1 MKAQIQKNSI
11 LFTSIATGLLLSSHT
26 SAHAGVIYA
35 NGTQPSPGGGTSAV
49 ASSDGT
55 VYDVGNWELW
65 AGGTPWL
72 NGTTTPESSPVYAFQ
87 LPSLGNLN
95 NPFASATLGL
105 TFYAKDGTPTF
116 NVDLYGLGL
125 SASPTV
131 LAGDYY
137 SGSGDTTPGVTR
149 LEAGILTPTTSMT
162 SADSPNNV
170 FSTDLSA
177 YLNTAYDGGANA
189 GDYVI
194 LRFSATQSGINTD
207 VNYHIE
213 SNPGNGTPGDLPQI
227 SYSLTSV
234 PEPSA
239 IAMCGLAS
247 LATVMMIRRRR

>member
-1 MKAQIQKNSI
+1 M
-11 LFTSIATGLLLSSHT
+11 
-26 SAHAGVIYA
+26 
-35 NGTQPSPGGGTSAV
+35 

-87 LPSLGNLN
+87 LPSLGNVN